1 MKPATSGGCAAVPLA
16 HTKVEAETQM
26 CLGRQR
32 QSIGWRAVAV
42 YQTER
47 QSKHIPV
54 TWRTC
59 TLEFFAETKI
69 TRIVPGFQLR

>member
-1 MKPATSGGCAAVPLA
+1 MKPATSGGCAAVSLS

-32 QSIGWRAVAV
+32 QSIGWRAV

-47 QSKHIPV
+47 VEAHSSHLAHMHVGVFRGNQNHSDCS
-54 TWRTC
+54 W
-59 TLEFFAETKI
+59 
-69 TRIVPGFQLR
+69 VPA